1 MKTKVIAKGFAGYV
15 MDVNPSEV
23 YNHPEV
29 KKEIKSLQCY
39 TRARYNYE
47 VKRC

>member
-1 MKTKVIAKGFAGYV
+1 MKTKVIAKGFAGYEL
-15 MDVNPSEV
+15 DVNPSEV
-23 YNHPEV
+23 YNTPEV

-39 TRARYNYE
+39 SRERYKYE